1 MAAVT
6 HSRFCRSM
14 WSGCLVRSPWTS
26 ASVQQPRLP
35 LHQPTAARA
44 PCLLLS
50 SHFSAGSPRSGP
62 GADRHYKSEKEREE
76 EDDAKRKAKRKKILF
91 GGLGVGIVLGG
102 ALGYMSSQSSKKGQ
116 ISNDNFV

>member
-1 MAAVT
+1 MNEYLWKLFVILE
-6 HSRFCRSM
+6 FF
-14 WSGCLVRSPWTS
+14 
-26 ASVQQPRLP
+26 Q
-35 LHQPTAARA
+35 
-44 PCLLLS
+44 
-50 SHFSAGSPRSGP
+50 GSPRSGP

-116 ISNDNFV
+116 ISNDNFVKEYLLDTKPPEFK